1 MIKDT
6 IILRFFT
13 FLDKILIKTK
23 RLSVFLYR
31 RYFDLFLDGENLFF
45 NCSILWLKE
54 IDFSVIYCFLN
65 LLNFY

>member
-45 NCSILWLKE
+45 NCALIALFYGLKR
-54 IDFSVIYCFLN
+54 
-65 LLNFY
+65 